1 MYVIFQGESLLIPAT
16 VTGSKSA
23 ITQLAV
29 EIKRSKRGE
38 VPLETDAVV
47 GTLAYEDYTSPE
59 VTDGYLFK
67 LVNTAALTP
76 GIYYVNYEYVI
87 DGMTFKGVPKRV
99 TVKESVI

>member
-16 VTGSKSA
+16 VTGAKSA
-23 ITQLAV
+23 ITQLV
-29 EIKRSKRGE
+29 VQIKSSKRGE
-38 VPLETDAVV
+38 VPLEADPVV
-47 GTLAYEDYTSPE
+47 ATLTSENYTSPE

-67 LVNTAALTP
+67 LVNTSSLVP

-87 DGMTFKGVPKRV
+87 NGMTFKGVPKKV